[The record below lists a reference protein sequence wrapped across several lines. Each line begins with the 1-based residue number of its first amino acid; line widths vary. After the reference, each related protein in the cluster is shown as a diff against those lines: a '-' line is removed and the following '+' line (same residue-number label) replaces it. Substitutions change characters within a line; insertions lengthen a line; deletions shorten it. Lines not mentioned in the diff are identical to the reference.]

1 MLHERWRLS
10 ATVALRPEPFG
21 ALAYDFTTRQLS
33 FLKTPALVS
42 VVRALDASADV
53 EAALI
58 AAEVPAAQW
67 HQYLAALRRLAGS
80 GMLTREGVAA

>member
-21 ALAYDFTTRQLS
+21 ALAYDFTSRRLS
-33 FLKTPALVS
+33 FLKTPQLVS

-53 EAALI
+53 EQALVT
-58 AAEVPAAQW
+58 AQVPAAQW
-67 HQYLAALRRLAGS
+67 HIYLAALRRLAGS
-80 GMLTREGVAA
+80 GMLTREGAAA